1 MRNKIIQL
9 LISILVLVGCT
20 PPVTPPPPEVVVR
33 DQAKVL
39 DPATRTALEEF
50 RPDGTLVFAA
60 GAVTAKTGDVMVSQP
75 STNAPNGLLRKV
87 VQVQTVNGKTVVQT
101 EQAKL
106 GDVLQKGALKV
117 QRELTEADSESIT
130 PLVAGS
136 VVQTRGTRALGL
148 SYTLD
153 VVLFDKDGNNST
165 TNDQVK
171 ASGSLNLKP
180 VFDLALSLDCGFLC
194 IYDNDLDFK
203 FAIGLEERASLKL
216 VAKVAF
222 SASKVIPVFTHNFTP
237 ITFFIGPVPVVI
249 KPRFTIKIK
258 LDGSIGVDVS
268 FEAVQTFTAVAGVK
282 YDSDWQNISE
292 ISNRFETSLGAASVN
307 VNATAKVPL
316 NAEFLLYGVV
326 GPFIELSPK
335 LGFDA
340 AIPRDPVWKLFGG
353 VEGKVGIHVDILGY
367 TKDFSANLFDLTA
380 QIAESTNAAPTIK
393 FLTPSPLDNLSS
405 DVGHNFRVE
414 VSDPED
420 GSQVCCSVTFSS
432 SVDGALGTATGF
444 QPEVAATFTTLAQRT
459 ITATAKDSKGK
470 TSSATVTVNVTN
482 PAPTVA
488 MFSPVTDQQFFRG
501 VSYKVLATSFDANE
515 TDAQHN
521 LLGALPCTS
530 LSWTSSVAGDALPV
544 TGCDPRVTFS
554 SNGVRTLTLTGTDA
568 RGATAT
574 ATVSV
579 NVIDPP
585 ANLPPVANIAKP
597 ANNIFVGPD
606 EVIDILGSATDP
618 EGGAVTLGFDIT
630 YPFNVQTGTGTTTQ
644 VITVPASGKWKP
656 SDSID
661 FSGACEWDFFMR
673 LRLHGKDPQSND
685 GTDFVVLHVNKIC

>member
-1 MRNKIIQL
+1 MRNKIVQL
-9 LISILVLVGCT
+9 LIPILVLVGCT
-20 PPVTPPPPEVVVR
+20 QPVTPPPPDLVVR

-50 RPDGTLVFAA
+50 KADGTLVFT
-60 GAVTAKTGDVMVSQP
+60 GAVSAKTGDVMVSQP

-87 VQVQTVNGKTVVQT
+87 TGVETVGGKTLVRT

-106 GDVLQKGALKV
+106 GDVIQKGVLKA
-117 QRELTEADSESIT
+117 QRELTEADSEGIT

-136 VVQTRGTRALGL
+136 VIQTRGTRALGL

-153 VVLFDKDGNNST
+153 VVLFDKDGNTST

-180 VFDLALSLDCGFLC
+180 VFDIDLSLDCGFLC

-203 FAIGLEERASLKL
+203 FAIGLEERAALKL

-222 SASKVIPVFTHNFTP
+222 SASKVIPVFTQNFTP

-258 LDGSIGVDVS
+258 LDGSIGVDVN
-268 FEAVQTFTAVAGVK
+268 FETVQTFTAVAGVK
-282 YDSDWQNISE
+282 YDSDWSNISE

-340 AIPRDPVWKLFGG
+340 VIPRDPVWKLFGG

-380 QIAESTNAAPTIK
+380 EIARSTNAAPTIK
-393 FLTPSPLDNLSS
+393 FLSPNPNETLSS

-444 QPEVAATFTTLAQRT
+444 QPEVAATFTTLASRT
-459 ITATAKDSKGK
+459 ITATATDSKGK

-488 MFSPVTDQQFFRG
+488 MFSPIAEQQFFRG
-501 VSYKVLATSFDANE
+501 VSYKVLGTSFDPNE
-515 TDAQHN
+515 TDAQQN

-530 LSWTSSVAGDALPV
+530 LNWTSSIAGDALPV
-544 TGCDPRVTFS
+544 TGCDPRVTFV
-554 SNGVRTLTLTGTDA
+554 SNGARTLTLTGTDA

-574 ATVSV
+574 ANVSV

-585 ANLPPVANIAKP
+585 ANLPPVTNISKP
-597 ANNIFVGPD
+597 ANNIVIGPD
-606 EVIDILGSATDP
+606 SLIDILGSATDP
-618 EGGAVTLGFDIT
+618 ESGAVTLEYDIT
-630 YPFNVQTGTGTTTQ
+630 YPFNPQTGTGTTTK
-644 VITVPASGKWKP
+644 VITVPVSGKWKP

-661 FSGACEWDFFMR
+661 FSGGCEVDFFLR
-673 LRLHGKDPQSND
+673 LRLHGKDPQNND
-685 GTDFVVLHVNKIC
+685 GTDFVVIRVNKIC

>member
-1 MRNKIIQL
+1 MRNHIVKLFI
-9 LISILVLVGCT
+9 LITVLVGCT
-20 PPVTPPPPEVVVR
+20 QPVTPPPPDVVVR

-39 DPATRTALEEF
+39 DPSTRTALEEF
-50 RPDGTLVFAA
+50 KADGTLVFT
-60 GAVTAKTGDVMVSQP
+60 GAVSAKTGDVMVSEP
-75 STNAPNGLLRKV
+75 SPNAPNGLLRKV
-87 VQVQTVNGKTVVQT
+87 VSTQTVGGKTVVQT

-106 GDVLQKGALKV
+106 GDVIKKGALKV
-117 QRELTEADSESIT
+117 QRELTEADSEGIT

-136 VVQTRGTRALGL
+136 VVQTRGTRAAGL
-148 SYTLD
+148 TYNLN
-153 VVLFDKDGNNST
+153 VVLFDKDGNTST

-180 VFDLALSLDCGFLC
+180 VFDLELSLDCGFLC

-203 FAIGLEERASLKL
+203 FAIGLEERAALKII
-216 VAKVAF
+216 AKVAF
-222 SASKVIPVFTHNFTP
+222 SANKEIPVFTQNFTP

-258 LDGSIGVDVS
+258 LDGSIGVDID
-268 FEAVQTFTAVAGVK
+268 FEAVQKFTAVAGVK
-282 YDSDWQNISE
+282 YDSEWRNISE
-292 ISNRFETSLGAASVN
+292 ISNTFESTLASASVN

-326 GPFIELSPK
+326 GPFIELTPK
-335 LGFDA
+335 IGFDA
-340 AIPRDPVWKLFGG
+340 VIPRDPVWKLFGG

-393 FLTPSPLDNLSS
+393 FLSPNPNETLSS
-405 DVGHNFRVE
+405 DVGHNFRVQ

-420 GSQVCCSVTFSS
+420 GSQVCCEVTFTS

-444 QPEVAATFTTLAQRT
+444 QPEVGATFTTLASRT

-488 MFSPVTDQQFFRG
+488 MYSPLANQEFFRG
-501 VSYKVLATSFDANE
+501 VSYKVLGTSFDANE
-515 TDAQHN
+515 IDAQKN
-521 LLGALPCTS
+521 LLFSLPCTS

-554 SNGVRTLTLTGTDA
+554 SNGARTLTLTGTDA

-574 ATVSV
+574 ANVSV
-579 NVIDPP
+579 NVINPP
-585 ANLPPVANIAKP
+585 ANLSPVANISKP

-606 EVIDILGSATDP
+606 QVIDILGSATDP
-618 EGGAVTLGFDIT
+618 EQGAVTLEYDIT
-630 YPFNVQTGTGTTTQ
+630 YPFNVQTGTGTITK
-644 VITVPASGKWKP
+644 VITVPATGKWKP

-661 FSGACEWDFFMR
+661 FSGGCEWDFFMR
-673 LRLHGKDPQSND
+673 LRLHAKDPQNND
-685 GTDFVVLHVNKIC
+685 GTDFVVLHVNRIC